1 LYPANALP
9 DSSQKSLQNSDG
21 ENSMQIYGLE
31 NISPQQLNQEIR
43 RGGKFIIFEYCV
55 SLLLVTFKRPSSIYY
70 VRPGEGTF
78 SKSASY
84 TLLTLL
90 LGWWGFPWG
99 PIYSIASLVT
109 NLGGGRDV
117 TMEVMSALDGR

>member
-1 LYPANALP
+1 
-9 DSSQKSLQNSDG
+9 
-21 ENSMQIYGLE
+21 MQIYGLE
-31 NISPQQLNQEIR
+31 NISPPQLNHEIR

-78 SKSASY
+78 SKSVNY

-90 LGWWGFPWG
+90 LGWWDFCGDRF
-99 PIYSIASLVT
+99 IQSL
-109 NLGGGRDV
+109 RW
-117 TMEVMSALDGR
+117 